1 MPATWRHSTRDRVS
15 SSAAMID
22 LECARCGLTVTPKAS
37 SSTVEHCPR
46 CARAS
51 GAATTPAPD
60 TIVTRWVDAFNERDL
75 EGMLARV
82 HPEVRFH
89 PLRLAGLDGSYRG
102 HHGVRRWFMRRAQL
116 RHTHVFVLSDVHG
129 AGDDQVLAVGALAL
143 AGEVEIAPFCA
154 LHRITDGL
162 IVAAHHYLTDPD
174 MLERLGLVP

>member
-1 MPATWRHSTRDRVS
+1 
-15 SSAAMID
+15 
-22 LECARCGLTVTPKAS
+22 
-37 SSTVEHCPR
+37 
-46 CARAS
+46 
-51 GAATTPAPD
+51 
-60 TIVTRWVDAFNERDL
+60 
-75 EGMLARV
+75 
-82 HPEVRFH
+82 
-89 PLRLAGLDGSYRG
+89 
-102 HHGVRRWFMRRAQL
+102 MRRAQL